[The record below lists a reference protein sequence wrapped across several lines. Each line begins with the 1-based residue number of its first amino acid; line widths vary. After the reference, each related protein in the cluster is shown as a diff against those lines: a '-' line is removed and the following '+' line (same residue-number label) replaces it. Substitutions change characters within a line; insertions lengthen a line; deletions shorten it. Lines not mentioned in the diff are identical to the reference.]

1 MAHER
6 NCTVCGRQYKYC
18 PKCSQYD
25 GMEKWHVE
33 YCSEQCKNTYSTINK
48 YAFKHITKDEAKMLL
63 EGNNITK
70 DSVLLPRWKE
80 SVEEILKTEEK
91 EVVKQE
97 AKMITTQVEVSKP
110 ATKQTTKKTAVKR
123 TTRKKK
129 DIVNED

>member
-63 EGNNITK
+63 EKNNITK
-70 DSVLLPRWKE
+70 NSELLPRWKE
-80 SVEEILKTEEK
+80 LVEEILKVEEK
-91 EVVKQE
+91 EVVKSIV
-97 AKMITTQVEVSKP
+97 KKSV
-110 ATKQTTKKTAVKR
+110 TKTTTKK

>member
-33 YCSEQCKNTYSTINK
+33 YCSEQCRNTYSIINK

-70 DSVLLPRWKE
+70 DSILLPRWKE
-80 SVEEILKTEEK
+80 SVKEILKTEEK

-97 AKMITTQVEVSKP
+97 TKMATTQVEVSKP

>member
-25 GMEKWHVE
+25 GMEKWHIE
-33 YCSEQCKNTYSTINK
+33 YCSEQCKNTYSIINK
-48 YAFKHITKDEAKMLL
+48 YAFKHITKDETKMLL

-70 DSVLLPRWKE
+70 NSDLLPRYKE
-80 SVEEILKTEEK
+80 VVEEILKTKEK

-97 AKMITTQVEVSKP
+97 IKMVTTQVEVSKP
-110 ATKQTTKKTAVKR
+110 GTKQTTKKTVVKR

>member
-80 SVEEILKTEEK
+80 SVEEILTTEEK

-97 AKMITTQVEVSKP
+97 TKMVTTQAEISKP
-110 ATKQTTKKTAVKR
+110 ATKQTAKKTAVKR

>member
-80 SVEEILKTEEK
+80 SVKEILKTEEK

-97 AKMITTQVEVSKP
+97 TKMATTQVEVSKP

>member
-33 YCSEQCKNTYSTINK
+33 YCSEQCKNTYSIVNK

-70 DSVLLPRWKE
+70 KSDLLPRYKE
-80 SVEEILKTEEK
+80 VVEEILKTEEK
-91 EVVKQE
+91 KVVVEESIKTDSKASTKTVVK
-97 AKMITTQVEVSKP
+97 S
-110 ATKQTTKKTAVKR
+110 TTKKSI
-123 TTRKKK
+123 RKKK
-129 DIVNED
+129 SIVNED

>member
-33 YCSEQCKNTYSTINK
+33 YCSEQCKNTYSIINK

-63 EGNNITK
+63 KGNGITK
-70 DSVLLPRWKE
+70 DSDLLPRYKE
-80 SVEEILKTEEK
+80 VAEEILKTEEK
-91 EVVKQE
+91 KVVVEESTKTTSKSSTKTV
-97 AKMITTQVEVSKP
+97 AKS
-110 ATKQTTKKTAVKR
+110 TTKKSI
-123 TTRKKK
+123 RKKK

>member
-91 EVVKQE
+91 GVVKE
-97 AKMITTQVEVSKP
+97 VTKSVTTQAEVSKS
-110 ATKQTTKKTAVKR
+110 ATKQTAKKTSVKR

>member
-33 YCSEQCKNTYSTINK
+33 YCSEQCKNTYSIINK
-48 YAFKHITKDEAKMLL
+48 YAFKHITEDEAKMLL
-63 EGNNITK
+63 KGNGITK
-70 DSVLLPRWKE
+70 DSILLPRWKE
-80 SVEEILKTEEK
+80 SVKEILKTEEK

-97 AKMITTQVEVSKP
+97 TKMATTQVEVSKP

>member
-25 GMEKWHVE
+25 GMEKWHIE
-33 YCSEQCKNTYSTINK
+33 YCSEQCKNTYSIINK

-70 DSVLLPRWKE
+70 NSDLLPRYKE
-80 SVEEILKTEEK
+80 VVEEILKTEEK

-97 AKMITTQVEVSKP
+97 IKMVTTQVEVSKP
-110 ATKQTTKKTAVKR
+110 TTKQTTKKTAVKR

>member
-6 NCTVCGRQYKYC
+6 DCTVCGKQYKYC

-48 YAFKHITKDEAKMLL
+48 YAFKHIDKDQAKMLL
-63 EGNNITK
+63 EGNGISK
-70 DSVLLPRWKE
+70 DTIILPRWQKFIDE
-80 SVEEILKTEEK
+80 IFKVEEKVIEKTEPK
-91 EVVKQE
+91 VQ
-97 AKMITTQVEVSKP
+97 AKS
-110 ATKQTTKKTAVKR
+110 TTKSTAKSSKTTAKKSIR
-123 TTRKKK
+123 RKK